1 MKHLLR
7 AAGILVGILFVAFIL
22 PKLVP
27 PTTTESLQ
35 SYGFYAGRSNAQ
47 EWKQVSIQY
56 ADKARCSTCHGDKG
70 NTLVASTHKTV
81 SCQSCHGAAAE
92 HIERGIPLAFDSSNQ
107 LCETCHAQVVG
118 RPAAFPQVDPAVH
131 AQQATCLTCHNPHAP
146 KLN

>member
-27 PTTTESLQ
+27 PATTESLQ
-35 SYGFYAGRSNAQ
+35 SYGFYPGRSNAQ

-56 ADKARCSTCHGDKG
+56 ADKSRCNTCHGDKTS
-70 NTLVASTHKTV
+70 TLAASTHKTV
-81 SCQSCHGAAAE
+81 ACQSCHGAAE
-92 HIERGIPLAFDSSNQ
+92 THIERGIPLEVNTSGQ

-118 RPAAFPQVDPAVH
+118 RPAAFPQVDPAAH
-131 AQQATCLTCHNPHAP
+131 AQQVTCQTCHNPHAP
-146 KLN
+146 KIN